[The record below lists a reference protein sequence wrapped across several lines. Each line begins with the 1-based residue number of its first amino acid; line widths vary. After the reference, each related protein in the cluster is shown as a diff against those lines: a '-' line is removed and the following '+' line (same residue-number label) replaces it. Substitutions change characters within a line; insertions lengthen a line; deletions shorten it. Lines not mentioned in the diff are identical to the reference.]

1 MKAENGIM
9 SVKNILKKKW
19 VRVVFSLFITGAALW
34 LCFRKI
40 DWEVLR
46 ESLSRVHF
54 FWVIV
59 ALFNVI
65 LSVFALGVRWQILL
79 KPEARISL
87 GRLFRFNIISQYTNI
102 VFPARFG
109 EVVRAYLVSKQYEVP
124 AGYALGTVFIE
135 KFFDFFVF
143 LSLWIFIPTVFAIEQ
158 QVKGHLAALFLC
170 VLTAFFMIF
179 IILKPDMFLWLLR
192 KVSGLFPK
200 KYRDKVSDFFESGTE
215 SFQLLKNPKVFAL
228 VLVLSLGFVVAQ
240 ALTNFFLFKAFDLE
254 LSFWVGL
261 VVLLAIQVGNIPP
274 SVPGKLGI
282 FEYVVVLALS
292 IFGISKGLAL
302 SYAIMLHL
310 VAFLPKLLLGQI
322 YLLKTGKAGK
332 A

>member
-19 VRVVFSLFITGAALW
+19 VWIVLSFFVTGVALW

-40 DWEVLR
+40 DLGILR

-79 KPEARISL
+79 KPEAKISL

-109 EVVRAYLVSKQYEVP
+109 EVVRAYLVSKHYKVP
-124 AGYALGTVFIE
+124 AGYAMGTVFIE

-143 LSLWIFIPTVFAIEQ
+143 LSFWIFIPTVFAIEQ
-158 QVKGHLAALFLC
+158 QIKGHLAALFLC
-170 VLTAFFMIF
+170 VLTVVFMIF
-179 IILKPDMFLWLLR
+179 IILKPEMFLRLLR
-192 KVSGLFPK
+192 KISGLFPK
-200 KYRDKVSDFFESGTE
+200 KYRDKVLDFFESGTE
-215 SFQLLKNPKVFAL
+215 SFQLLKSSKVFAL
-228 VLVLSLGFVVAQ
+228 VLVLSLGFVGAQ
-240 ALTNFFLFKAFDLE
+240 VLTNFFMFKAFDLE

-310 VAFLPKLLLGQI
+310 VAFLPKLLLGQV
-322 YLLKTGKAGK
+322 YLLKTGKEGK